1 MGGAEVQVDNG
12 SGVGIPILAVVDAL
26 PNKFVLFDIFVAVVD
41 EFCCCSKVV
50 AMMVVAGD
58 MEDGASGKPRP
69 NETAVVVVVVVVG
82 AAAALEFPWTTFEM
96 SLSDVSEDE
105 EEDDSFRFL
114 MTISFHVKVGSGELG

>member
-69 NETAVVVVVVVVG
+69 SETAVVLVVVVG
-82 AAAALEFPWTTFEM
+82 AADVLEFPWTTFEI
-96 SLSDVSEDE
+96 SLSDVSEE
-105 EEDDSFRFL
+105 EEEDSFRF
-114 MTISFHVKVGSGELG
+114 